1 MNHGTL
7 MFAII
12 DLETTGLDPKTDRI
26 IEVAILLFDG
36 RELTESFSS
45 LVNPGVFLSP
55 QITRLTG
62 ISDEQLLP
70 APPFFRIARKIVQL
84 TQCRILVAHNVRFD
98 YGFLR
103 QEYQRLGYN
112 FSRKLLCTERLCR
125 KKYQGLPS
133 YRLSRVCRFLDIE
146 RNGQHRALADAQ
158 VTLTLFKKLQSAGD
172 ESVSVTKVRAQV
184 RETILPPAFTR
195 SQVMTLPEKTGVYSF
210 FDASKRLLYVGKSTN
225 IRKRVMGH
233 FSGDIKSPRLWTFKN
248 QIQEVRY
255 EVTGSEL
262 VALLL
267 ESDLIKKLQ
276 PPYNR
281 AQRQVRYRYGVFS
294 RINARGYREI
304 YSASLVQNS
313 ADEAHT
319 PPLIAFS
326 NKKDLDLFLDRL
338 VRQFHLCQKWC
349 GLYRG
354 RRACFHYHINLCHGA
369 CAGEEAPAEY
379 NRRVEAALQQ
389 LNYES
394 PNFFVITR
402 GRHEKER
409 AIVMVE
415 NGLYRGFGFVS
426 LEWVNK
432 ADLPK
437 LRAGISPREDNQDIR
452 RIIRQFVKRHKNAR
466 ILEY

>member
-1 MNHGTL
+1 

-12 DLETTGLDPKTDRI
+12 DLETTGLNPKTDRI
-26 IEVAILLFDG
+26 IEIAILLFDG
-36 RELTESFSS
+36 QELTGTFSS
-45 LVNPGVFLSP
+45 LVNPGVSLP
-55 QITRLTG
+55 AQIMRLTG
-62 ISDEQLLP
+62 ITDQQLLE
-70 APPFFRIARKIVQL
+70 APSFCQIARKIVQL
-84 TQCRILVAHNVRFD
+84 TQCCILVGHNVRFD

-125 KKYQGLPS
+125 KRYRGLPS
-133 YRLSRVCRFLDIE
+133 YRLSRICRFLNIE

-233 FSGDIKSPRLWTFKN
+233 FSGDIKSPRLSTFKN

-267 ESDLIKKLQ
+267 ESDLIKKMQ
-276 PPYNR
+276 PIYNR
-281 AQRQVRYRYGVFS
+281 AQRHIRYRYGVYS
-294 RINARGYREI
+294 RFNDRGYREI
-304 YSASLVQNS
+304 YTAALVKNS
-313 ADEAHT
+313 ADDAI
-319 PPLIAFS
+319 PLPLIAFT
-326 NKKDLDLFLDRL
+326 NKKELALFLDRL
-338 VRQFHLCQKWC
+338 VRRFQLCQKLC

-354 RRACFHYHINLCHGA
+354 RRACFHYHIHLCHGA
-369 CAGEEAPAEY
+369 CAGEEPAAAY
-379 NRRVEAALQQ
+379 NQRVGAALRQ
-389 LNYES
+389 LNYEY
-394 PNFFVITR
+394 PNFFIITK
-402 GRHEKER
+402 GRHDKER

-415 NGLYRGFGFVS
+415 NGVYRGFGFATHARVIN
-426 LEWVNK
+426 EDVRQ
-432 ADLPK
+432 
-437 LRAGISPREDNQDIR
+437 LRACISPREDNQDVR
-452 RIIRQFVKRHKNAR
+452 RIIRQYVNQHKNAR